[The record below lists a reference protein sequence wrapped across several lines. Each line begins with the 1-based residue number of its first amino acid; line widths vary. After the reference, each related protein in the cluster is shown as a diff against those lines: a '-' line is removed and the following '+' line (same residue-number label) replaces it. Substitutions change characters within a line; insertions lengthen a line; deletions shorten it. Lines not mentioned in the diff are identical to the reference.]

1 MGTKNRSPGSQHNPK
16 GVTQG
21 VTLVD
26 PNTGLPV
33 STVQD
38 SNGVRRIA
46 VDGNFV
52 AQNVQAEVNLDSDED
67 EVAVEDPDTGAHIR
81 VELDGS
87 INANIESDAAD
98 GDNIGLKV
106 QDRTLTPSDNNY
118 TKRVTAKTGTTDTDT
133 TSMDVSI
140 HDHLGNRH
148 TEANPFQVSNNYEK
162 IVQVVLNSA
171 WMKLAVYDEV
181 ITSVAPNRQ
190 TITLDFKEDGSLI
203 GKALINFTSDLSW
216 NFTLERY
223 LNDDDGSHLLDD
235 DDTPLFLE

>member
-1 MGTKNRSPGSQHNPK
+1 MGTKRSAGTQFNPK

-26 PNTGLPV
+26 PQSGQPID
-33 STVQD
+33 TVED
-38 SNGVRRIA
+38 SNGVKRLA

-87 INANIESDAAD
+87 INANVEVDAAD

-106 QDRTLTPSDNNY
+106 QDRTVTPSDNNY
-118 TKRVTAKTGTTDTDT
+118 TKRVTAKTGTINTDT
-133 TSMDVSI
+133 TSMDVSF
-140 HDHLGNRH
+140 HDHNGNEVK
-148 TEANPFQVSNNYEK
+148 EANPFQVSTNYEK
-162 IVQVVLNSA
+162 IIQVVLNSA

-181 ITSVAPNRQ
+181 ITSVSPDRQ
-190 TITLDFKEDGSLI
+190 TITLDFKEDTFTI
-203 GKALINFTSDLSW
+203 GQALINFTSDLSW

-223 LNDDDGSHLLDD
+223 ICDDDGSHLLDD
-235 DDTPLFLE
+235 DDTSLFLE